1 MLLDAIALALGGGG
15 GGGGLGD
22 GLLVSHLLLSSV
34 LPIVKVL
41 IICSVGLV
49 MALPSVNVF
58 PGPARKSVS
67 KLVFAVFL
75 PAIIFVDLGE
85 AINPKKIIAWWFI
98 PVNVIIASIM
108 GCCVGHVV
116 AKLTNAP
123 PEFYRLTYILTG
135 IGNMGNMP
143 LVLLTAVCSDAHNP
157 FGPQCSK
164 HGTAYIAVGM
174 WMAAII
180 MWGVVY
186 NILQPPELWI
196 PGYVRPST
204 SGHVHFPDNVA
215 DGTKALP
222 SEEECE
228 GQGLLRRQ
236 QSFGDRVYGLT
247 RRASSGIILHS
258 RKAATF
264 MTWLTKTLHI
274 YDILRPPVLA
284 AFLAMI
290 FGLIKPLRF
299 AFFDV
304 DGPLR
309 FISDSLD
316 ILGQAMI
323 PCILIVLGG
332 NLAGGPGSSSVP
344 AGRTFAIVFARL
356 FVMPAIGLI
365 VVLTADKLGWIPPD
379 NKLLRYILMLQ
390 HAMPSSIQIGN
401 LRNFGEMEVSAVL
414 FYEHLTA
421 IFSMTAWLLVFI
433 RFVLNAPP
441 EELRSFER
449 ILFAVEQAHWFYEDN
464 TREKTPLLKSFTLRD
479 FTSLMFSSCAALR
492 PYIAHIDNIYKDFN
506 SYKTKVPTT
515 GAIIVDD
522 SFDWVHDLCPATV
535 SVLLVKGWKSG
546 SSWGFPK
553 GKKNKDE
560 EDGNC
565 AVREVLEETGFD
577 IGPLLTPSDF
587 VEHNLGQQQRSR
599 LYIVGGVDKQ
609 ATMAPRTKKEISEIA
624 WHRVEELEPWASGT
638 AIESASFTQH
648 RGRNGAKHFMV
659 LPYLGPL
666 RSWIA
671 KNRPGWDPNVG
682 PLGDK
687 YKAGTILTVWKASS
701 AELPL
706 AASPPVMVGPGQGPT
721 LQAPST
727 AGSKATSDAEAIP
740 ITASVL
746 TGGGGIPSLRD
757 FRFDH
762 QRILRAMDAHWARTS

>member
-1 MLLDAIALALGGGG
+1 MLLDAMALALGGSGG
-15 GGGGLGD
+15 GGVLGD
-22 GLLVSHLLLSSV
+22 GLPVSHLLLSSV

-98 PVNVIIASIM
+98 PVNVIIASIV

-123 PEFYRLTYILTG
+123 PEFYRITYILTG

-143 LVLLTAVCSDAHNP
+143 LVLLTAVCSDARNP

-164 HGTAYIAVGM
+164 HGTAYVAVGM

-186 NILQPPELWI
+186 NILQPPELWL
-196 PGYVRPST
+196 PNYVRPST
-204 SGHVHFPDNVA
+204 SGHVQFPDNVT

-228 GQGLLRRQ
+228 SQGLLRRQ

-247 RRASSGIILHS
+247 RRASSGIILQS

-264 MTWLTKTLHI
+264 VTWLTKTLHI

-284 AFLAMI
+284 AFLAML
-290 FGLIKPLRF
+290 FGLVKPLRF

-309 FISDSLD
+309 FVSDSLD

-356 FVMPAIGLI
+356 FIMPAIGLS
-365 VVLTADKLGWIPPD
+365 VVLFADKLGWIPPD
-379 NKLLRYILMLQ
+379 NKLLRFILMLQ

-401 LRNFGEMEVSAVL
+401 
-414 FYEHLTA
+414 
-421 IFSMTAWLLVFI
+421 

-464 TREKTPLLKSFTLRD
+464 TREKTPLLKSFTLRE
-479 FTSLMFSSCAALR
+479 FTSLSIPYSRQVFSSCAALR

-522 SFDWVHDLCPATV
+522 SFDW
-535 SVLLVKGWKSG
+535 VLLVKGWKSG

-624 WHRVEELEPWASGT
+624 WHRVEELEPLASGT
-638 AIESASFTQH
+638 AVESASFTQH

-687 YKAGTILTVWKASS
+687 HKAGTILTVWKASA

-706 AASPPVMVGPGQGPT
+706 AVTPPVMVSPGQGPT
-721 LQAPST
+721 LQAPRT
-727 AGSKATSDAEAIP
+727 VGTKVTSDAEAMP
-740 ITASVL
+740 AAASVL
-746 TGGGGIPSLRD
+746 IGGGGGNLSLRD

-762 QRILRAMDAHWARTS
+762 QRILHAMDAHWARTS

>member
-1 MLLDAIALALGGGG
+1 MLLDAMALALGGGGG

-22 GLLVSHLLLSSV
+22 GLPVSHLLLSSV

-85 AINPKKIIAWWFI
+85 AINPRKIIAWWFI

-204 SGHVHFPDNVA
+204 SGHVHFPDNVT

-222 SEEECE
+222 SEEDGE

-236 QSFGDRVYGLT
+236 QSFSDRVYGLT
-247 RRASSGIILHS
+247 RRASSGIVLQS

-316 ILGQAMI
+316 ILG
-323 PCILIVLGG
+323 
-332 NLAGGPGSSSVP
+332 
-344 AGRTFAIVFARL
+344 
-356 FVMPAIGLI
+356 
-365 VVLTADKLGWIPPD
+365 
-379 NKLLRYILMLQ
+379 
-390 HAMPSSIQIGN
+390 
-401 LRNFGEMEVSAVL
+401 
-414 FYEHLTA
+414 
-421 IFSMTAWLLVFI
+421 

-464 TREKTPLLKSFTLRD
+464 MREKTPLLKSFTLRE
-479 FTSLMFSSCAALR
+479 FTCAALR

-522 SFDWVHDLCPATV
+522 SFDW
-535 SVLLVKGWKSG
+535 VLLVKGWKSG

-624 WHRVEELEPWASGT
+624 WHRVDELEPLASGT
-638 AIESASFTQH
+638 AVESASFAQH

-687 YKAGTILTVWKASS
+687 YKAGTIRTVWKASA
-701 AELPL
+701 AELPS
-706 AASPPVMVGPGQGPT
+706 AVSPPVMVGPT
-721 LQAPST
+721 LQAPKI
-727 AGSKATSDAEAIP
+727 AGTKGISDAEAIP
-740 ITASVL
+740 LTASVL
-746 TGGGGIPSLRD
+746 TGDGGNLSLRD